1 VLSFFSLSRISEFR
15 KIEIVIN
22 NKIVGDIIMISEA
35 RKQFFIIMGENY
47 EKFGYPS
54 LGGWIEALFMLEL
67 GYWTQE
73 NISKRLSELFPEADH
88 PTSRASVNRA
98 LKLLEIY
105 GVIVK
110 SGSRKLGYRYRLAPN
125 TNMII
130 NMFQQFILN
139 NESFTKELSFLRERY
154 NFDNDQT
161 LEKVVNT
168 QIEGYILF
176 NQILKKV
183 IESIT
188 LEGGDLES
196 YPAGDE

>member
-1 VLSFFSLSRISEFR
+1 
-15 KIEIVIN
+15 
-22 NKIVGDIIMISEA
+22 MISDA
-35 RKQFFIIMGENY
+35 RKKFFIIMGENY

-73 NISKRLSELFPEADH
+73 NISKRLTELLPETDH

-98 LKLLEIY
+98 IKLLEIY

-110 SGSRKLGYRYRLAPN
+110 SGSRKLGYRYRLAPSA
-125 TNMII
+125 NMII

-139 NESFTKELSFLRERY
+139 NESFIKELSFIKEQY
-154 NFDNDQT
+154 NLDNDQT
-161 LEKVVNT
+161 LKKVVDT
-168 QIEGYILF
+168 QIEGYTLF

-183 IESIT
+183 IESFI
-188 LEGGDLES
+188 LEKGELES
-196 YPAGDE
+196 SPTGDE

>member
-1 VLSFFSLSRISEFR
+1 
-15 KIEIVIN
+15 
-22 NKIVGDIIMISEA
+22 MISDA

-73 NISKRLSELFPEADH
+73 NISKRLSELLPEADH

-110 SGSRKLGYRYRLAPN
+110 SGSRKLGYRYRLAPS

-139 NESFTKELSFLRERY
+139 NESFTRKLTSLKEQY
-154 NFDNDQT
+154 NLGNDLT
-161 LEKVVNT
+161 LKKVVDM
-168 QIEGYILF
+168 QIEGYTLF

-183 IESIT
+183 IESFS
-188 LEGGDLES
+188 LEGRDLES
-196 YPAGDE
+196 SPAGDE